1 MRSIFLGIA
10 GGTGSGKT
18 FIVDN
23 LLSIYNSN
31 NINVINL
38 DSYYKDL
45 SHMGYQDRV
54 KQNFDHPD
62 SIDIDLIISH
72 LKQISDGNNID
83 VPIYDFSNH
92 VRLETTKTISQS
104 NVIIVEGI
112 FALHYMQLR
121 KLYTLN
127 VFIETSEDIRFQRR
141 LSRDKKERGRTI
153 DSIKDQFESTVL
165 PMHKK
170 FIGPSKQ
177 FADLII
183 DGNNNIINIIRSIKE
198 KVDTYMI

>member
-1 MRSIFLGIA
+1 MRSIILGIA

-31 NINVINL
+31 NISVINL

-45 SHMGYQDRV
+45 SHMGHQDRV

-72 LKQISDGNNID
+72 LKQISDGND
-83 VPIYDFSNH
+83 VDIPIYDFSNH

-141 LSRDKKERGRTI
+141 LSRDTKERGRTI
-153 DSIKDQFESTVL
+153 GSIKDQFESTVL
-165 PMHKK
+165 PMHEKL
-170 FIGPSKQ
+170 IGPSKQ

-183 DGNNNIINIIRSIKE
+183 DGNSNIINIIRSIKE
-198 KVDTYMI
+198 KIDTYMI

>member
-45 SHMGYQDRV
+45 SHMGHQDRV

-72 LKQISDGNNID
+72 LKQISDGND
-83 VPIYDFSNH
+83 VDIPIYDFSNH
-92 VRLETTKTISQS
+92 IRLETTKTISQS

-141 LSRDKKERGRTI
+141 LSRDTKERGRTI
-153 DSIKDQFESTVL
+153 GSIKDQFKSTVL
-165 PMHKK
+165 PMHEK

-183 DGNNNIINIIRSIKE
+183 DGNSNIINIIRSIKE
-198 KVDTYMI
+198 KIDTYMI

>member
-1 MRSIFLGIA
+1 MRSVILGIA

-23 LLSIYNSN
+23 LVSTYTSN

-45 SHMGYQDRV
+45 SHMGHQDRV
-54 KQNFDHPD
+54 KQNFDHPN

-72 LKQISDGNNID
+72 LKQISDGNDID
-83 VPIYDFSNH
+83 IPIYDFSNH

-141 LSRDKKERGRTI
+141 LSRDTKERGRTI
-153 DSIKDQFESTVL
+153 GSIKDQFESTVL
-165 PMHKK
+165 PMHEK

-183 DGNNNIINIIRSIKE
+183 DGNSNIINIIKSIKE
-198 KVDTYMI
+198 KIDTYMI

>member
-10 GGTGSGKT
+10 GGTGAGKT

-45 SHMGYQDRV
+45 SHMGHQDRV

-72 LKQISDGNNID
+72 LKQISDGND
-83 VPIYDFSNH
+83 VDIPIYDFSNH
-92 VRLETTKTISQS
+92 IRLETTKTISQS

-141 LSRDKKERGRTI
+141 LSRDTKERGRTI
-153 DSIKDQFESTVL
+153 GSIKDQFESTVL
-165 PMHKK
+165 PMHEK

-183 DGNNNIINIIRSIKE
+183 DGNSNIINIIRSIKE
-198 KVDTYMI
+198 KIDTYMI

>member
-1 MRSIFLGIA
+1 MRSIILGIA

-45 SHMGYQDRV
+45 SHMGHQDRV

-72 LKQISDGNNID
+72 LKQISDGND
-83 VPIYDFSNH
+83 VDIPIYDFSNH
-92 VRLETTKTISQS
+92 IRLETTKTISQS
-104 NVIIVEGI
+104 NIIIVEGI

-141 LSRDKKERGRTI
+141 LSRDTKERGRTI
-153 DSIKDQFESTVL
+153 GSIKDQFESTVL

-183 DGNNNIINIIRSIKE
+183 DGNSNIINIIRSIKE
-198 KVDTYMI
+198 KIDTYMI

>member
-1 MRSIFLGIA
+1 MRSIILGIA

-83 VPIYDFSNH
+83 IPIYDFSNH

-141 LSRDKKERGRTI
+141 LSRDTKERGRTI
-153 DSIKDQFESTVL
+153 GSIKDQFESTVI
-165 PMHKK
+165 PMHEK

-183 DGNNNIINIIRSIKE
+183 DGNSNIINIIRSIKE
-198 KVDTYMI
+198 KIDTYMI

>member
-1 MRSIFLGIA
+1 MRSVILGIA

-45 SHMGYQDRV
+45 SHMGHQDRV

-72 LKQISDGNNID
+72 LNQISDGNDID
-83 VPIYDFSNH
+83 IPIYDFSNH
-92 VRLETTKTISQS
+92 VRLESTKTISQS
-104 NVIIVEGI
+104 NVIIMEGI

-127 VFIETSEDIRFQRR
+127 IFIETSDDIRFQRR
-141 LSRDKKERGRTI
+141 LIRDTKERGRTI
-153 DSIKDQFESTVL
+153 GSIKDQFESTVL
-165 PMHKK
+165 PMHEK
-170 FIGPSKQ
+170 FIEPSKQ
-177 FADLII
+177 FADMII
-183 DGNNNIINIIRSIKE
+183 DGNSNIINIIKSIKE
-198 KVDTYMI
+198 KIDTYMI

>member
-1 MRSIFLGIA
+1 MRSIILGIA

-72 LKQISDGNNID
+72 LKQISDGND
-83 VPIYDFSNH
+83 VDIPIYDFSNH
-92 VRLETTKTISQS
+92 IRLETTKTISQS

-141 LSRDKKERGRTI
+141 LSRDTKERGRTI
-153 DSIKDQFESTVL
+153 GSIKDQFESTVI
-165 PMHKK
+165 PMHEK

-183 DGNNNIINIIRSIKE
+183 DGNSNIINIIRSIKE
-198 KVDTYMI
+198 KIDTYMI

>member
-1 MRSIFLGIA
+1 MRSAILGIA

-45 SHMGYQDRV
+45 SHMGHQDRV

-72 LKQISDGNNID
+72 LNQISDGNDID
-83 VPIYDFSNH
+83 IPIYDFSNH
-92 VRLETTKTISQS
+92 VRLESTKTISQS
-104 NVIIVEGI
+104 NVIIMEGI
-112 FALHYMQLR
+112 IALHYMQLR

-127 VFIETSEDIRFQRR
+127 IFIETSDDIRFQRR
-141 LSRDKKERGRTI
+141 LIRDTKERGRTI
-153 DSIKDQFESTVL
+153 GSIKDQFESTVL
-165 PMHKK
+165 PMHEK
-170 FIGPSKQ
+170 FIEPSKQ
-177 FADLII
+177 FADMII
-183 DGNNNIINIIRSIKE
+183 DGNSNIINIIKSIKE
-198 KVDTYMI
+198 KIDTYMI

>member
-1 MRSIFLGIA
+1 MRSIILGIA

-83 VPIYDFSNH
+83 IPIYDFSNH

-104 NVIIVEGI
+104 SVIIVEGI

-127 VFIETSEDIRFQRR
+127 VFIETSKDIRFQRR
-141 LSRDKKERGRTI
+141 LNRDTKERGRTI

-165 PMHKK
+165 PMHEK
-170 FIGPSKQ
+170 FIRPSKR

-183 DGNNNIINIIRSIKE
+183 DGDSNIKNIIRSIKE

>member
-1 MRSIFLGIA
+1 MRSVILGIA

-18 FIVDN
+18 FIADN
-23 LLSIYNSN
+23 LISIYNSN
-31 NINVINL
+31 SINVINL

-45 SHMGYQDRV
+45 SHMGHQDRV

-72 LKQISDGNNID
+72 LNQISDGNDID
-83 VPIYDFSNH
+83 IPIYDFSNH
-92 VRLETTKTISQS
+92 VRLESTKTISQS
-104 NVIIVEGI
+104 NVIIMEGI

-127 VFIETSEDIRFQRR
+127 IFIETSDDIRFQRR
-141 LSRDKKERGRTI
+141 LIRDTKERGRTI
-153 DSIKDQFESTVL
+153 GSIKDQFESTVL
-165 PMHKK
+165 PMHEK
-170 FIGPSKQ
+170 FIEPSKQ

-183 DGNNNIINIIRSIKE
+183 NGDNDITNIISSIKE
-198 KVDTYMI
+198 KIDIFIA

>member
-1 MRSIFLGIA
+1 MRSVILGIA

-23 LLSIYNSN
+23 LVSTYTSN

-45 SHMGYQDRV
+45 SHMGHQDRV
-54 KQNFDHPD
+54 KQNFDHPN

-72 LKQISDGNNID
+72 LKQISDGNDID
-83 VPIYDFSNH
+83 IPIYDFSNH

-141 LSRDKKERGRTI
+141 LSRDTKERGRTI
-153 DSIKDQFESTVL
+153 GSIKDQFESTVL
-165 PMHKK
+165 PMHEK

-183 DGNNNIINIIRSIKE
+183 DGNSNIINIIRSIKE
-198 KVDTYMI
+198 KIDTYMI

>member
-45 SHMGYQDRV
+45 SHMGHQDRV

-72 LKQISDGNNID
+72 LKQIPDGND
-83 VPIYDFSNH
+83 VDIPIYDFSNH

-141 LSRDKKERGRTI
+141 LSRDTKERGRTI
-153 DSIKDQFESTVL
+153 GSIKDQFESTVL
-165 PMHKK
+165 PMHEK

-183 DGNNNIINIIRSIKE
+183 DGNSNIINIIRSIKE
-198 KVDTYMI
+198 KIDTYMI

>member
-72 LKQISDGNNID
+72 LKQISDGNDID
-83 VPIYDFSNH
+83 IPIYDFSNH

-141 LSRDKKERGRTI
+141 LSRDTKERGRTI
-153 DSIKDQFESTVL
+153 GSIKDQFESTVI
-165 PMHKK
+165 PMHEK

-183 DGNNNIINIIRSIKE
+183 DGNSNIINIIRSIKE
-198 KVDTYMI
+198 KIDTYMI

>member
-45 SHMGYQDRV
+45 SHMGHQDRV

-72 LKQISDGNNID
+72 LKQISDGND
-83 VPIYDFSNH
+83 VDIPIYDFSNH
-92 VRLETTKTISQS
+92 IRLETTKTISQS

-141 LSRDKKERGRTI
+141 LSRDTKERGRTI
-153 DSIKDQFESTVL
+153 GSIKDQFESTVL

-183 DGNNNIINIIRSIKE
+183 DGNSNIINIIRSIKE
-198 KVDTYMI
+198 KIDTYMI

>member
-1 MRSIFLGIA
+1 MKSVILGIA

-18 FIVDN
+18 FIVNN
-23 LLSIYNSN
+23 LLSAYTSN
-31 NINVINL
+31 HINAINL

-45 SHMGYQDRV
+45 SHMDHRDRA

-62 SIDIDLIISH
+62 SIDIELIISH
-72 LKQISDGNNID
+72 LKHISNGNDID
-83 VPIYDFSNH
+83 IPTYDFSNH
-92 VRLETTKTISQS
+92 VRLKTTKTISQS
-104 NVIIVEGI
+104 NVIVVEGI

-127 VFIETSEDIRFQRR
+127 VFIETSENIRFQRR
-141 LSRDKKERGRTI
+141 LSRDTQERGRAI
-153 DSIKDQFESTVL
+153 GSIKNQFESTVL
-165 PMHKK
+165 PMHEK

-183 DGNNNIINIIRSIKE
+183 DGNSNIKNIIRSIKE
-198 KVDTYMI
+198 KIDTYMI

>member
-1 MRSIFLGIA
+1 MRSVILGIA

-23 LLSIYNSN
+23 LVNAYTSN

-45 SHMGYQDRV
+45 SHMGHQDRV

-72 LKQISDGNNID
+72 LKQISDGND
-83 VPIYDFSNH
+83 VDIPIYDFSNH
-92 VRLETTKTISQS
+92 IRLETTKTISQS

-141 LSRDKKERGRTI
+141 LSRDTKERGRTI
-153 DSIKDQFESTVL
+153 SSVKDQFESTVL

-170 FIGPSKQ
+170 FIRPSKQ

-183 DGNNNIINIIRSIKE
+183 DGNSNIINIIRSIKE
-198 KVDTYMI
+198 KIDTYMI

>member
-1 MRSIFLGIA
+1 MRSIILGIA

-45 SHMGYQDRV
+45 SHMGHQDRV

-72 LKQISDGNNID
+72 LKQILDGND
-83 VPIYDFSNH
+83 VDIPIYDFSNH

-141 LSRDKKERGRTI
+141 LSRDTKERGRTI
-153 DSIKDQFESTVL
+153 GSIKDQFKSTVL
-165 PMHKK
+165 PMHEK

-183 DGNNNIINIIRSIKE
+183 DGNSNIINIIRSIKE
-198 KVDTYMI
+198 KIDTYMI

>member
-23 LLSIYNSN
+23 LLNIYNSN

-45 SHMGYQDRV
+45 SHMGHQDRV

-72 LKQISDGNNID
+72 LKQISDGND
-83 VPIYDFSNH
+83 VDIPIYDFSNH
-92 VRLETTKTISQS
+92 IRLETTKTISQS

-141 LSRDKKERGRTI
+141 LSRDTKERGRTI
-153 DSIKDQFESTVL
+153 SSIKDQFESTVL

-183 DGNNNIINIIRSIKE
+183 DGNSNIINIIRSIKE
-198 KVDTYMI
+198 KIDTYMI

>member
-1 MRSIFLGIA
+1 MRSIILGIA

-45 SHMGYQDRV
+45 SHMGHQDRV

-72 LKQISDGNNID
+72 LKQISDGNDID
-83 VPIYDFSNH
+83 IPIYDFSNH

-141 LSRDKKERGRTI
+141 LSRDTKERGRTI
-153 DSIKDQFESTVL
+153 GSIKDQFESTVL

-177 FADLII
+177 FADLIV
-183 DGNNNIINIIRSIKE
+183 DGNSNIINIIRSIKE
-198 KVDTYMI
+198 KIDTYMI

>member
-45 SHMGYQDRV
+45 SHMGHQDRV

-72 LKQISDGNNID
+72 LKQILDGND
-83 VPIYDFSNH
+83 VDIPIYDFSNH
-92 VRLETTKTISQS
+92 IRLETTKTISQS

-141 LSRDKKERGRTI
+141 LSRDTKERGRTI
-153 DSIKDQFESTVL
+153 GSIKDQFESTVL
-165 PMHKK
+165 PMHEK
-170 FIGPSKQ
+170 FIRPSKR

-183 DGNNNIINIIRSIKE
+183 DGDSNIKNIIRSIKE

>member
-1 MRSIFLGIA
+1 MDHR
-10 GGTGSGKT
+10 
-18 FIVDN
+18 
-23 LLSIYNSN
+23 
-31 NINVINL
+31 
-38 DSYYKDL
+38 
-45 SHMGYQDRV
+45 DRA

-62 SIDIDLIISH
+62 SIDIELIISH
-72 LKQISDGNNID
+72 LKHISNGNDID
-83 VPIYDFSNH
+83 IPTYDFSNH
-92 VRLETTKTISQS
+92 VRLETTTTISQS

-127 VFIETSEDIRFQRR
+127 VFIETSKDIRFQRR
-141 LSRDKKERGRTI
+141 LNRDTKERGRTI

-165 PMHKK
+165 PMHEK
-170 FIGPSKQ
+170 FIRPSKR

-183 DGNNNIINIIRSIKE
+183 DGDSNIKNIIRSIKE

>member
-1 MRSIFLGIA
+1 MRSIILGIA

-72 LKQISDGNNID
+72 LKQISDGNDID
-83 VPIYDFSNH
+83 IPIYDFSNH

-112 FALHYMQLR
+112 FALHYIQLR

-141 LSRDKKERGRTI
+141 LSRDTKERGRTI
-153 DSIKDQFESTVL
+153 GSIKNQFKSTVL
-165 PMHKK
+165 PMHEK

-183 DGNNNIINIIRSIKE
+183 DGNSNIINIIRSIKE
-198 KVDTYMI
+198 KIDTYMI

>member
-72 LKQISDGNNID
+72 LKQISDGND
-83 VPIYDFSNH
+83 VDIPIYDFSNH
-92 VRLETTKTISQS
+92 IRLETTKTISQS
-104 NVIIVEGI
+104 NIIIVEGI

-141 LSRDKKERGRTI
+141 LSRDTKERGRTI
-153 DSIKDQFESTVL
+153 GSIKDQFKSTVL

-183 DGNNNIINIIRSIKE
+183 DGNSNIINIIRSIKE
-198 KVDTYMI
+198 KIDTYMI

>member
-1 MRSIFLGIA
+1 MRSIILGIA

-45 SHMGYQDRV
+45 SHMGHQDRV

-72 LKQISDGNNID
+72 LKQISDGND
-83 VPIYDFSNH
+83 VDIPIYDFSNH
-92 VRLETTKTISQS
+92 IRLETTKTISQS
-104 NVIIVEGI
+104 NIIIVEGI

-141 LSRDKKERGRTI
+141 LSRDTKERGRTI
-153 DSIKDQFESTVL
+153 SSIKDQFESTVL

-183 DGNNNIINIIRSIKE
+183 DGNSNIIDIIRSIKE
-198 KVDTYMI
+198 KIDTYMI

>member
-1 MRSIFLGIA
+1 MRSVILGIA

-45 SHMGYQDRV
+45 SHMGHQDRV

-72 LKQISDGNNID
+72 LKQVSDGNDTDI
-83 VPIYDFSNH
+83 PIYDFLNH

-112 FALHYMQLR
+112 FALHYIQLR

-127 VFIETSEDIRFQRR
+127 IFIETSEDIRFQRR
-141 LSRDKKERGRTI
+141 LSRDTKERGRTI
-153 DSIKDQFESTVL
+153 GSIKDQFESTVL
-165 PMHKK
+165 PMHEK

-177 FADLII
+177 FADMII
-183 DGNNNIINIIRSIKE
+183 DGNSNIINIIRSIKE
-198 KVDTYMI
+198 KIDAYMI

>member
-45 SHMGYQDRV
+45 SHMGHQDRV

-72 LKQISDGNNID
+72 LKQISDGND
-83 VPIYDFSNH
+83 VDIPIYDFSNH
-92 VRLETTKTISQS
+92 IRLETTKTISQS
-104 NVIIVEGI
+104 NIIIVEGI

-141 LSRDKKERGRTI
+141 LSRDTKERGRTLG
-153 DSIKDQFESTVL
+153 SIKDQFESTVL
-165 PMHKK
+165 PMHEK

-198 KVDTYMI
+198 KIDTYMI

>member
-45 SHMGYQDRV
+45 SHMGHQDRV

-72 LKQISDGNNID
+72 LKQISDGNDID
-83 VPIYDFSNH
+83 IPIYDFSNH

-141 LSRDKKERGRTI
+141 LSRDTKERGRTLG
-153 DSIKDQFESTVL
+153 SIKDQFESTVL
-165 PMHKK
+165 PMHEK

-198 KVDTYMI
+198 KIDTYMI

>member
-45 SHMGYQDRV
+45 SHMGHQDRV

-72 LKQISDGNNID
+72 LKQISDGND
-83 VPIYDFSNH
+83 VDIPIYDFSNH
-92 VRLETTKTISQS
+92 IRLETTKTISQS

-141 LSRDKKERGRTI
+141 LNRDTKERGRTI
-153 DSIKDQFESTVL
+153 GSIKDQFESTVL

-183 DGNNNIINIIRSIKE
+183 DGNSNIINIIRSIKE
-198 KVDTYMI
+198 KIDTYMI

>member
-1 MRSIFLGIA
+1 MRSIILGIA

-31 NINVINL
+31 SINVINL

-45 SHMGYQDRV
+45 SHMGHQDRV

-72 LKQISDGNNID
+72 LKQISDGNDID
-83 VPIYDFSNH
+83 IPIYDFSNH

-104 NVIIVEGI
+104 SVIIVEGI

-141 LSRDKKERGRTI
+141 LSRDTKERGRTI
-153 DSIKDQFESTVL
+153 GSIKDQFESTVI
-165 PMHKK
+165 PMHEK

-183 DGNNNIINIIRSIKE
+183 DGNSNIINIIRSIKE
-198 KVDTYMI
+198 KIDTYMI

>member
-1 MRSIFLGIA
+1 MRSIILGIA

-31 NINVINL
+31 NISVINL

-45 SHMGYQDRV
+45 SHMGHQDRV

-72 LKQISDGNNID
+72 LKQISDGND
-83 VPIYDFSNH
+83 VDIPIYDFSNH
-92 VRLETTKTISQS
+92 IRLETTKTISQS

-141 LSRDKKERGRTI
+141 LSRDTKERGRTI
-153 DSIKDQFESTVL
+153 GSIKDQYKSTML
-165 PMHKK
+165 PMHEK

-183 DGNNNIINIIRSIKE
+183 DGNSNIINIIRSIKE
-198 KVDTYMI
+198 KIDTYMI